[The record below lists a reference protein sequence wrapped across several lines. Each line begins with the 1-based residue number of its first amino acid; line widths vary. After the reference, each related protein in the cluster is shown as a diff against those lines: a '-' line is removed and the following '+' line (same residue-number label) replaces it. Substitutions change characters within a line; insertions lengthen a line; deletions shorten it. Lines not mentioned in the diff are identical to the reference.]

1 MSRDSCQPCPEIVLK
16 SHTAGPITFTK
27 FNDDLRAANRRSL
40 RCVAQRQTNHQAA
53 WENRPM
59 TEKKSAKKQASKPL
73 ASPEGKRA
81 KGVTE
86 TDDLGEC

>member
-1 MSRDSCQPCPEIVLK
+1 
-16 SHTAGPITFTK
+16 
-27 FNDDLRAANRRSL
+27 
-40 RCVAQRQTNHQAA
+40 
-53 WENRPM
+53 M